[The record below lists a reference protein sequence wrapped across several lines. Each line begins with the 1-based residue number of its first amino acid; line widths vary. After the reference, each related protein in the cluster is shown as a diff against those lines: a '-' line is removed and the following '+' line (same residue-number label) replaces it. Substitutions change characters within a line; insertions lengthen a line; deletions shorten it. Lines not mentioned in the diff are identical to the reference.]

1 MDIHINKESA
11 GRLLIEVCVFH
22 TVYSF
27 LYLTVERAMEYNTL
41 NLKLVSGFA
50 RPQGNYYY

>member
-27 LYLTVERAMEYNTL
+27 LYWTMERAMEYNTS